1 MLIFNYFF
9 VMLMFNYF
17 CFFIIDKFPIIYAFI
32 CYEAKVW
39 FKLKSLLTLQVLIY
53 LLSLQSVKMPNKEN
67 FLILQIHFVKSFISW
82 FIMFRIIFIL
92 VINFYYY
99 LYYLIEV
106 FTNQEQISKQGEISI
121 LYVKIS
127 TEFKKFMG
135 GLHAGLIW
143 PLSQLNR

>member
-1 MLIFNYFF
+1 
-9 VMLMFNYF
+9 
-17 CFFIIDKFPIIYAFI
+17 
-32 CYEAKVW
+32 
-39 FKLKSLLTLQVLIY
+39 
-53 LLSLQSVKMPNKEN
+53 
-67 FLILQIHFVKSFISW
+67 
-82 FIMFRIIFIL
+82 MFRIIFIL

-135 GLHAGLIW
+135 GLHAGLI
-143 PLSQLNR
+143 